1 MANSSSF
8 RFLFCILLVSLLMV
22 SCRQETFSDTS
33 VSENEV
39 ALTFSCDPM
48 QKYNV
53 PTRSSDAKDEEEKRI
68 NQLYIFFFTQDGQYL
83 TGTYLTGYKDAA
95 GAIDQGGYLAPGKG
109 TSLVKIDKNGF
120 TEKGDAKNAIVYA
133 VANVEASLFQDLDEN
148 GRPQRLQDIIDE
160 SDGTL
165 SSPLD
170 ALKSIVYKPST
181 LIFTTL
187 PEDLGMPMVGDATLD
202 LTGETSVEEQ
212 DRIIDMQALMARI
225 DVNLKLNSN
234 ISDSNLPSLLLTT
247 WTAKNLPLQGAF
259 TASGET
265 THLSGETKT
274 EKSIRST
281 QYIYNRQGEI
291 SFSFYMFENRQQP
304 TGEPN
309 YPADIEDY
317 QKQRYK
323 PTIANENAACVV
335 LNTQY
340 TTYNNAT
347 YTVSYTIYLGSDHTD
362 NFEIFRNHQYK
373 NNIVIK
379 GLIAQDLEAGE
390 FTFDTR
396 VNVEEQNNKYYISIL
411 RERNHD
417 AHFCVTPMDV
427 YMFAPKDKQP
437 SMKVKFQK
445 ETDLGKDG
453 KPWIRMEVVDH
464 EVMRTGKPQDD
475 DHLGYLSTDLD
486 PKTGMPYGE
495 YHAGNGKRKYFTK
508 NLVTETLAEIGKE
521 VTVDDSRDRIY
532 FYVDENL
539 SDSQDRTAV
548 VVLNYYEGDNLVGSR
563 TLDLTQT
570 HFLRVRVYDRTDEDK
585 PDYDKPYD
593 DNDAYDGEDG
603 VIYMEQYEEYLEHY
617 DPLDTYNT
625 GTIYEGLPWGLW
637 GESVSSPRNWLE
649 GLYYT
654 GEIVEKANQI
664 KMTLNENPR
673 SAAEYCY
680 NRNKRDADG
689 SVYHTWVR
697 DEWWG
702 SGHYETNRKYF
713 LPGIRQMEDA
723 LTQYS
728 GTFGEFKGNFYWSSA
743 AGEKYESG
751 GSFTNTERARAT
763 KVNDDGTYVPSSYGY
778 NYEDGKGGYAKRDVS
793 KIRIRAFRSDLK
805 PLEY

>member
-120 TEKGDAKNAIVYA
+120 TEKAEAKKAIVYA
-133 VANVEASLFQDLDEN
+133 VANVEASLFKDLDEN
-148 GRPQRLQDIIDE
+148 GRPQRLQDIIDG
-160 SDGTL
+160 SGG
-165 SSPLD
+165 SIPSPLG

-202 LTGETSVEEQ
+202 LTGETPVEEQ

-225 DVNLKLNSN
+225 DVSLQLNSD

-259 TASGET
+259 TASDT
-265 THLSGETKT
+265 TTPLSEDTKT

-464 EVMRTGKPQDD
+464 EVMRTGMPQDD

-486 PKTGMPYGE
+486 PETGMPYGE

-539 SDSQDRTAV
+539 SDSQDRTAIV
-548 VVLNYYEGDNLVGSR
+548 ELNYYEGEELAGSR
-563 TLDLTQT
+563 TLELTQT
-570 HFLRVRVYDRTDEDK
+570 HFLKVQVYDRTDEDK
-585 PDYDKPYD
+585 PDYGKPYD
-593 DNDAYDGEDG
+593 DNNDYDGEDG

-617 DPLDTYNT
+617 DPLDTYNA

-637 GESVSSPRNWLE
+637 GEPVSSPRNWLE

-654 GEIVEKANQI
+654 GEIVEEAGQTVL
-664 KMTLNENPR
+664 TLNTNPR

-680 NRNKRDADG
+680 NRNKREEDG
-689 SVYHTWVR
+689 SVYHKRTY
-697 DEWWG
+697 WG
-702 SGHYETNRKYF
+702 PFPMGYETNRKYF

-728 GTFGEFKGNFYWSSA
+728 GTFGEFKDNYYWSSA
-743 AGEKYESG
+743 AGEKYEG
-751 GSFTNTERARAT
+751 GGLSTNTERARAT
-763 KVNDDGTYVPSSYGY
+763 KVNNDGTYVPSSYGC

>member
-1 MANSSSF
+1 M
-8 RFLFCILLVSLLMV
+8 
-22 SCRQETFSDTS
+22 
-33 VSENEV
+33 
-39 ALTFSCDPM
+39 
-48 QKYNV
+48 
-53 PTRSSDAKDEEEKRI
+53 
-68 NQLYIFFFTQDGQYL
+68 
-83 TGTYLTGYKDAA
+83 
-95 GAIDQGGYLAPGKG
+95 
-109 TSLVKIDKNGF
+109 
-120 TEKGDAKNAIVYA
+120 
-133 VANVEASLFQDLDEN
+133 
-148 GRPQRLQDIIDE
+148 
-160 SDGTL
+160 
-165 SSPLD
+165 
-170 ALKSIVYKPST
+170 
-181 LIFTTL
+181 
-187 PEDLGMPMVGDATLD
+187 
-202 LTGETSVEEQ
+202 
-212 DRIIDMQALMARI
+212 
-225 DVNLKLNSN
+225 
-234 ISDSNLPSLLLTT
+234 
-247 WTAKNLPLQGAF
+247 
-259 TASGET
+259 
-265 THLSGETKT
+265 
-274 EKSIRST
+274 
-281 QYIYNRQGEI
+281 
-291 SFSFYMFENRQQP
+291 
-304 TGEPN
+304 
-309 YPADIEDY
+309 
-317 QKQRYK
+317 
-323 PTIANENAACVV
+323 V

-379 GLIAQDLEAGE
+379 GLIAQDSETGE

-464 EVMRTGKPQDD
+464 EVMRTGMPQDD
-475 DHLGYLSTDLD
+475 DHLGYLSIDSD
-486 PKTGMPYGE
+486 PETGMPYGE

-539 SDSQDRTAV
+539 SDSQDRTAIV
-548 VVLNYYEGDNLVGSR
+548 ELNYYEGEELAGSR
-563 TLDLTQT
+563 ILELTQT
-570 HFLRVRVYDRTDEDK
+570 HFLKVQVYDRTDEDK
-585 PDYDKPYD
+585 PDYGKPYD
-593 DNDAYDGEDG
+593 DNNDYDGEDG

-617 DPLDTYNT
+617 DPLDTYNA

-637 GESVSSPRNWLE
+637 GVPVSSPRNWLE

-654 GEIVEKANQI
+654 GEIIEKAGQTVL
-664 KMTLNENPR
+664 TLNENPH

-680 NRNKRDADG
+680 NRNKREEDG
-689 SVYHTWVR
+689 SVYHKRTY
-697 DEWWG
+697 WG
-702 SGHYETNRKYF
+702 IIPVGYETNRKYF

-743 AGEKYESG
+743 AGEKYEG
-751 GSFTNTERARAT
+751 GGLSTNTERARAT
-763 KVNDDGTYVPSSYGY
+763 KVNNDGTYVPSSYGC
-778 NYEDGKGGYAKRDVS
+778 NYEDGKGGYAQRDVS

>member
-39 ALTFSCDPM
+39 TLTFSCDPM

-160 SDGTL
+160 SGGTL

-187 PEDLGMPMVGDATLD
+187 PEDLGMPMVGDAKLD

-379 GLIAQDLEAGE
+379 GLIAQDSETGE

-396 VNVEEQNNKYYISIL
+396 VNVEKQNNKYYISIL

-427 YMFAPKDKQP
+427 YMFAPKDKTP
-437 SMKVKFQK
+437 SMKVNFKDG
-445 ETDLGKDG
+445 TDLGNDG

-464 EVMRTGKPQDD
+464 EVMCTGKPQDD

-486 PKTGMPYGE
+486 PETGMPYGE

-539 SDSQDRTAV
+539 SDSQDRTAIV
-548 VVLNYYEGDNLVGSR
+548 ELNYYEGEELAGSR
-563 TLDLTQT
+563 ILELTQT
-570 HFLRVRVYDRTDEDK
+570 HFLKVQVYDRIGDK
-585 PDYDKPYD
+585 PDYDNSYGN
-593 DNDAYDGEDG
+593 NDAYDGEDG

-625 GTIYEGLPWGLW
+625 GTIYEGLPWGLK
-637 GESVSSPRNWLE
+637 GERVSTPDNWLH

-654 GEIVEKANQI
+654 GKIIEEAGQTIL
-664 KMTLNENPR
+664 TLNENPH

-689 SVYHTWVR
+689 SVYHTWVS
-697 DEWWG
+697 DDWWG

-728 GTFGEFKGNFYWSSA
+728 GTFGEFKDNYYWSSA
-743 AGEKYESG
+743 AGEGWNGIGMNNNYS
-751 GSFTNTERARAT
+751 RAT
-763 KVNDDGTYVPSSYGY
+763 KVNDDGTYVPSSYGC
-778 NYEDGKGGYAKRDVS
+778 NYEDGKGGYAQRDVS